1 MPCAGPVHPRA
12 NKSPSL
18 PGRHH
23 PQPKL
28 SCPLPAHLVGRT
40 RCTRCVAGGTMTLVA
55 VHAHPIPDFLP
66 LLPPPGVG
74 HERRAF
80 KQLRSRNRAEP
91 SSRDSQ
97 EITAPAAAGPPL
109 HSPRRR
115 EPAGGGHPPCGPVR
129 SAAVYGA
136 RTSAEESPP
145 SAQGRRA
152 MPRPGPGHP
161 GRCPRGRAETE
172 GTRPAGLR
180 RHSTCG
186 GRAGCL
192 PGVCGARS

>member
-1 MPCAGPVHPRA
+1 MILGTPRPHFENHDIKRKQGRHSRTHSPFYTSHISLSLGPPPFRTGTPASSPRA
-12 NKSPSL
+12 
-18 PGRHH
+18 RH
-23 PQPKL
+23 
-28 SCPLPAHLVGRT
+28 
-40 RCTRCVAGGTMTLVA
+40 
-55 VHAHPIPDFLP
+55 
-66 LLPPPGVG
+66 LLPPQP
-74 HERRAF
+74 
-80 KQLRSRNRAEP
+80 N
-91 SSRDSQ
+91 SQ
-97 EITAPAAAGPPL
+97 EITAPAAADPPL
-109 HSPRRR
+109 HSPRGR

-145 SAQGRRA
+145 SALGRRA
-152 MPRPGPGHP
+152 MPRPGPEHP

-186 GRAGCL
+186 GRVGCL